1 MTDIRLFTGIVNFV
15 RMKKYVL
22 IFSGLFLLPA
32 LLFGTHNRAGEIT
45 FRQVSGYTYEVTVTT
60 FTFTLS
66 AANRSELT
74 VEWGDN
80 SSSVVRLDSRVEL
93 PNYYYHNKYIS
104 THTFPG
110 PGIYQVLMQDPNRN
124 YGINNI
130 PNSVDVIFSIKT
142 ILIISPEIGGN
153 STPLLL
159 NFPIDKAALGHIFI
173 HNPAAYDPDGDSLS
187 YKLTVCTGQ
196 DGKPISNYVLPTFS
210 DTFYVDPVAGDL
222 VWDSPT
228 DTGKYNVAMNIEE
241 WRHGVKIGNITRD
254 MQIDVYKTDNNPPVN
269 PPLTDF
275 CVIAGSLIEFQ
286 VTTTDLDNDSVFL
299 KMYGGPFSVSSSP
312 AVFTRVASG
321 RGFATATFR
330 WQTTCDHV
338 RKQPYQVTLK
348 AEDVNADI
356 SLVDI
361 DNFNIKVLAPGP
373 ENLEA
378 TATSTEIDLTWDQ
391 SHCGNVAGYYIYRR
405 ESSYGFTPDSC
416 ENGVPGYTGF
426 IKIGSNEGKAN
437 TIFTDDNNGEGLV
450 QGVDYC
456 YMVTAYYH
464 DGSESFV
471 SNEICSSLV
480 PGFPAIL
487 NVSVTSIDETTG
499 SIYLAWAKPRNFDA
513 GSAPGPY
520 VYKLYR
526 SETLNQTDFILIDS
540 VQTIDLNDTTYID
553 SPLNTVKFP
562 YYYRVVMF
570 NNTPG
575 QRFEMKPGESEIASS
590 LYIEITPNDNQ
601 LTLDIRK
608 KAPWINDRYVIYR
621 QNSSFGF
628 DSIAV
633 TEHNIFVDTGLK
645 NGITYC
651 YQVKSIG
658 WRPIEGVIFN
668 NANISHQNCGTPK
681 DITPPCPPALIVDS
695 RCDSFMNVLTWTNPN
710 KTCSN
715 DVVRYNIYYAPD
727 VGSSLDSLTSASP
740 ATDTV
745 FYHKMSEGFM
755 LAGCYA
761 VTAVD
766 SFENESAFSAKI
778 CVDECIMYELP
789 NVFTP
794 NGDGIHDTYIS
805 NNLNNIVDKVDMKIF
820 NRYGQLVYETADPAI
835 NWEGKYRNS
844 NSKVSSGVYY
854 YICDVYEPRISGI
867 EIRTLVGFIH
877 VYAEGYAGETT
888 TK

>member
-1 MTDIRLFTGIVNFV
+1 
-15 RMKKYVL
+15 MKKFVI
-22 IFSGLFLLPA
+22 IFSGLFLLPVF
-32 LLFGTHNRAGEIT
+32 LFATHNRAGEIT
-45 FRQVSGYTYEVTVTT
+45 FRQISGYTYEVTVTT
-60 FTFTLS
+60 FTYTLS
-66 AANRSELT
+66 AANRSQLN

-80 SSSVVRLDSRVEL
+80 TSSIVGLDSRVEL
-93 PNYYYHNKYIS
+93 PNYYYRNKYTT

-142 ILIISPEIGGN
+142 TLIISPEIGNN

-159 NFPIDKAALGHIFI
+159 NYPIDRAALGHLFI
-173 HNPAAYDPDGDSLS
+173 HNPAAFDPDGDSLS
-187 YKLTVCTGQ
+187 YKLTICTGQ
-196 DGKPISNYVLPTFS
+196 DGKPITNYVFPAYS

-222 VWDSPT
+222 VWYSPS

-241 WRHGVKIGNITRD
+241 WRFGVKIGNIVRD

-275 CVIAGSLIEFQ
+275 CVTAGSLIEFQ
-286 VTTTDLDNDSVFL
+286 VTTTDLDNDSIIL
-299 KMYGGPFSVSSSP
+299 TMNGGPFVLASSP
-312 AVFTRVASG
+312 ATFTNVASG
-321 RGFATATFR
+321 RGFATSTFR
-330 WQTTCDHV
+330 WQTNCDHV

-348 AEDVNADI
+348 AEDINSDI
-356 SLVDI
+356 NLVDI

-373 ENLEA
+373 ENLQA
-378 TATSTEIDLTWDQ
+378 NASSTEIDLNWDQ
-391 SHCGNVAGYYIYRR
+391 NNCGNVAGYYIYRR
-405 ESSYGFTPDSC
+405 ESSFGFIPDSC
-416 ENGVPGYTGF
+416 ENGVPDYTGF
-426 IKIGSNEGKAN
+426 IRIDRTEGKGN
-437 TIFTDDNNGEGLV
+437 TSYTDDNNGEGLV
-450 QGVDYC
+450 QGIGYC
-456 YMVTAYYH
+456 YMVTAYYN

-487 NVSVTSIDETTG
+487 NVSVTKVDQSSG
-499 SIYLAWAKPRNFDA
+499 SIFLSWAKPRNFDPV
-513 GSAPGPY
+513 SAPGPY

-526 SETLNQTDFILIDS
+526 SETQDPDGFVLIDS
-540 VQTIDLNDTTYID
+540 VQTADLNDTTYTD
-553 SPLNTVKFP
+553 TPLNTVKFP
-562 YYYRVVMF
+562 YYYKVIMF

-575 QRFEMKPGESEIASS
+575 NRFEMKPGESEIASS
-590 LYIEITPNDNQ
+590 LYIVITSDDNQ

-621 QNSSFGF
+621 QNASLGF
-628 DSIAV
+628 DSIALS
-633 TEHNIFVDTGLK
+633 EDNIFVDTGLK

-658 WRPIEGVIFN
+658 WRPIENVIFN
-668 NANISHQNCGTPK
+668 NSNLSHINCGTPL
-681 DITPPCPPALIVDS
+681 DVTPPCPPNLMVES
-695 RCDSFMNVLTWTNPN
+695 RCDSFMNILTWTNPN

-715 DVVRYNIYYAPD
+715 DVIRYNIYYAPD
-727 VGSSLDSLTSASP
+727 VGTSLDSLTSVSP
-740 ATDTV
+740 DTDTV
-745 FYHKMSEGFM
+745 FYHRMSEGFM

-761 VTAVD
+761 VTAID

-778 CVDECIMYELP
+778 CVDNCIMYELP

-794 NGDGIHDTYIS
+794 NGDGIYDTFTS
-805 NNLNNIVDKVDMKIF
+805 NNLNNVVEKVDMKIF
-820 NRYGQLVYETADPAI
+820 NRYGQLVFETSDPAI
-835 NWEGKYRNS
+835 GWNGKYRNS
-844 NSKVSSGVYY
+844 DNLVTSGVYY
-854 YICDVYEPRISGI
+854 YICDVYEPRISGV

-877 VYAEGYAGETT
+877 VYVEGYAGETT